1 MHQSKER
8 NLMDATIRSIAEDG
22 SVVLAGGDGQLYGCT
37 TNELRYE
44 GAMEGDKVTLG
55 DDGNG
60 IGAFFKSRP
69 VPQLSQ
75 PQHSQKTAQY
85 SPENRE
91 ESPLVTTE
99 PSHPQQYTQE
109 SNPYA
114 RTQLP
119 QQIQPTAMEREA
131 LTGNPFS
138 QDKAED
144 KGNGKKK
151 GKARDYEDNGQES
164 PNGTLALVLSI
175 IGIFFVPC
183 TIIALIISSRAK
195 KHGYGGDLK
204 IKAAYIISLI
214 FLILW
219 LIGVALIIVS
229 GGIIAGL
236 LGSFARGLGSM

>member
-1 MHQSKER
+1 
-8 NLMDATIRSIAEDG
+8 MDATIRSIAEDG

-44 GAMEGDKVTLG
+44 GAMEGDEVTLG

-69 VPQLSQ
+69 VPRPSQ
-75 PQHSQKTAQY
+75 PQPSQKTVPY

-91 ESPLVTTE
+91 QIPSE
-99 PSHPQQYTQE
+99 PATPPQPQQYAQG

-114 RTQLP
+114 RTQPP

-131 LTGNPFS
+131 LIGNPFP
-138 QDKAED
+138 QNDTED
-144 KGNGKKK
+144 NGKCKKK
-151 GKARDYEDNGQES
+151 GKTRDYENNGQES

-183 TIIALIISSRAK
+183 TIIALIISSSAK
-195 KHGYGGDLK
+195 KHGYGGDSK

-229 GGIIAGL
+229 GGIMAGL
-236 LGSFARGLGSM
+236 LGSFSRGLGSM